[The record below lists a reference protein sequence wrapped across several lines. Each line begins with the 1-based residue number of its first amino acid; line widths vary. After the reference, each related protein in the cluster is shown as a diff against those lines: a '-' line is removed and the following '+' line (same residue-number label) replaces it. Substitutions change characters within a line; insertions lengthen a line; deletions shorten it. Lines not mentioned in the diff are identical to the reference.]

1 MFFSALFLIAK
12 VWNQPKHPLMD
23 KWIKKTWCVYVYMY
37 IMYVFVYVYARIIH
51 NGIFLTHKKKKMKIL
66 LFVTMWMKQD
76 IMLSEISHTQKNKYY
91 MFSYVGSK

>member
-51 NGIFLTHKKKKMKIL
+51 NGIFLTHKKKKDENLAICDNVDEAGHYAK
-66 LFVTMWMKQD
+66 
-76 IMLSEISHTQKNKYY
+76 
-91 MFSYVGSK
+91 